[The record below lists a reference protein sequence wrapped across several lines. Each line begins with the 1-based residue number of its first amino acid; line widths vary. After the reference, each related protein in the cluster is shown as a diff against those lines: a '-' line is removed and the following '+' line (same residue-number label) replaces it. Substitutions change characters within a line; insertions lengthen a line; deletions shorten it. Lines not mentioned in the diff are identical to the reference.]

1 MMSLDISE
9 GKGAERKKER
19 KKSEQREREREKS
32 ERWLWNNE
40 LVKFTC
46 KLKL

>member
-1 MMSLDISE
+1 MMSLDISD

-19 KKSEQREREREKS
+19 KKSEQREREKS